1 MRVLVDLRHHD
12 KIHEGWLIGERVQGV
27 LQPLDL
33 LLWACAGMFTMVGI
47 HSVHGDYRVAE
58 RQTGRGPD
66 LLQRPQPPY
75 THAQAHAHIWDD
87 VPPAF
92 AFVKSFF
99 LHQYCLKHAF
109 SPFPPLLNLTAP
121 QHNSY

>member
-1 MRVLVDLRHHD
+1 MSILVDLRHRD

-27 LQPLDL
+27 LQPLGPVAL
-33 LLWACAGMFTMVGI
+33 GLCWHVYMVGT
-47 HSVHGDYRVAE
+47 HSVHGDYHVAE
-58 RQTGRGPD
+58 KQTGRGPD
-66 LLQRPQPPY
+66 LPQRPQTPY

-87 VPPAF
+87 APPAF

-109 SPFPPLLNLTAP
+109 SLF
-121 QHNSY
+121 HHC